1 MKQKAETIRVE
12 FENNDGLSLSGLLER
27 PVETEPIAY
36 GLFAHCFT
44 CSKNYKAV
52 GNIARTLAS
61 RGIAILR
68 FDFTGL
74 GESEGSFADT
84 SFSSN
89 VEDLIAAVK
98 FMEEHHESPQILI
111 GHSLG
116 GTAVLRAA
124 EEILSAA
131 AVVTIASPFD
141 PSNLMRLVTG
151 KRQELELQG
160 EVEVS
165 IGGRPFTIKKQF
177 IDDLETTE
185 MESTIKNLQKALLV
199 MHSPADTVVNIKQ
212 AAYIFGAARHPK
224 SFISLDEADH
234 LLSDE
239 RHSRYAGDVIAA
251 WVSKYIDLA

>member
-1 MKQKAETIRVE
+1 MKMNVETIRVE
-12 FENNDGLSLSGLLER
+12 FDNKEGLNLSGLLER
-27 PVETEPIAY
+27 PVGTEPSAY

-61 RGIAILR
+61 QGIAIMR

-89 VEDLIAAVK
+89 VEDLIAAAE
-98 FMEEHHESPQILI
+98 FMEAHYSSPRLLI

-116 GTAVLRAA
+116 GTAVLQAA
-124 EEILSAA
+124 KDIPSAA

-141 PSNLMRLVTG
+141 PSNLMRLLTG
-151 KRQELELQG
+151 KRLELEQRG
-160 EVEVS
+160 EVEVN

-177 IDDLETTE
+177 IDDLETAE
-185 MESTIKNLQKALLV
+185 METSIKNLEKALLV
-199 MHSPADTVVNIKQ
+199 LHSPTDPVVSIQQ
-212 AAYIFGAARHPK
+212 ASHIFGAARHPK
-224 SFISLDEADH
+224 SYVSLDEADH

-251 WVSKYIDLA
+251 WVSKYIGPS